1 MANYTGI
8 QGQNILITATDP
20 ANPTEGQIWY
30 NSTSN
35 TLKGYQFATVNA
47 FASGGNLPASL
58 QEAAGFG
65 TQTAGLIAGG
75 KQSPG
80 SPQTAVL
87 LYNGTSWSPTNAF
100 NTNRG
105 SFGAIGVSQTA
116 GIIMGGYEGGPTYST
131 ATESWNGSSWTTV
144 NTLNISRGS
153 GAAIGTSAAGLWGVG
168 DTPAGDAQTSFS
180 AWDGTSWASAPNTNT
195 GRNAFPAAFGTQ
207 TAGLIAGGR
216 LNPSSNTNAT
226 ELYNGTSWTSNPTG
240 LNTTRRNMGS
250 AGTQTA
256 GLAFGGATGPSLVAE
271 VLTGATELWNGTS
284 WTSNPTGLATARRS
298 LASVGT
304 SSLAF
309 GAGGYNAVPGI
320 TSATE
325 EWTGQAVQVKTI
337 TTS

>member
-1 MANYTGI
+1 MTAYTGI
-8 QGQNILITATDP
+8 QGQNILIVSSDP

-35 TLKGYQFATVNA
+35 LLKGYQFATVNA
-47 FASGGNLPASL
+47 FASGGNLPGSL
-58 QEAAGFG
+58 QGAAGFG

-75 KQSPG
+75 NPG
-80 SPQTAVL
+80 PGPSTAVL
-87 LYNGTSWSPTNAF
+87 LYNGTSWSPTTAF

-116 GIIMGGYEGGPTYST
+116 GIIMGGYDTAYST

-144 NTLNISRGS
+144 NTLNVGRGS

-180 AWDGTSWASAPNTNT
+180 AWNGTSWTSAPNTNT
-195 GRNAFPAAFGTQ
+195 GRNASPAAFGTQ

-216 LNPSSNTNAT
+216 LAPPSNTNAT

-256 GLAFGGATGPSLVAE
+256 GLAFGGATGPSLVTE

-320 TSATE
+320 TNATE
-325 EWTGQAVQVKTI
+325 EWTGQAVQVRTI